1 MTTEEWR
8 AFILERSRTAKLATV
23 RTDGRP
29 HVAPIWFDLDGDTV
43 VFTTWHESVKAVNLQ
58 RDARVCLCIDEET
71 PPFAFVQLD
80 GTATLSED
88 PAELRYWATRIAGRY
103 MGDKLAEAYGQRNS
117 VPGELLVRVTPTKVV
132 ALKNISD

>member
-23 RTDGRP
+23 RADGRP